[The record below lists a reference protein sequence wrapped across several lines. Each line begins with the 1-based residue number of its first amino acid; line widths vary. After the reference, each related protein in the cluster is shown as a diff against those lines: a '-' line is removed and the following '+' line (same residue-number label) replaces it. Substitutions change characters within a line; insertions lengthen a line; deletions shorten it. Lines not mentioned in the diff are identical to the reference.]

1 MITLESPI
9 TVNIPS
15 IKKSDGTI
23 KHFAPVVLN
32 SIDYIVTY
40 DNTARVAMAIIKGV
54 NRPIALWKGEEYDA
68 IGQFTDEDVDAR
80 VSQILGSNPAS
91 AISDLFLPA
100 TRR

>member
-9 TVNIPS
+9 TISIPS

-23 KHFAPVVLN
+23 KHFAPVVLD

-54 NRPIALWKGEEYDA
+54 NRPITLWTGEAYSA
-68 IGQFTDEDVDAR
+68 IGQFTDQDVDAR
-80 VSQILGSNPAS
+80 ISEILGTDPAK